1 LDRLFALGFPFD
13 FGVGVGFR
21 VGFGVVARDFGLDPL
36 LAVDEAFAASGGL
49 EALRVL
55 LDLRRGGFDEEA
67 SAAFAS
73 PAGVVGVP
81 SGSDLTTFFFPSFF
95 AFAFHF
101 PRHSATTLVH
111 FCLRARHNSQ
121 AKFPP

>member
-55 LDLRRGGFDEEA
+55 LDLRRGGFNEEGFTLPHMYTW
-67 SAAFAS
+67 SLRRLH
-73 PAGVVGVP
+73 GVYWE
-81 SGSDLTTFFFPSFF
+81 ST
-95 AFAFHF
+95 
-101 PRHSATTLVH
+101 
-111 FCLRARHNSQ
+111 
-121 AKFPP
+121 